1 MVTSGRGSLRW
12 REGPEAASR
21 RGAPREHG
29 PGLPAA
35 RLSVLSLSFGMRHQ
49 RGGVSLVAA
58 LRCTC
63 GCARRRGGLSR
74 CAWLSTCPRR
84 WLMSMTASRPGFAR
98 RHPGHGC
105 SGRAAQALKR
115 AGGGV
120 LACCASS
127 ALTVNVGG
135 GQVSWSTL
143 RVRARMF
150 CYWTF
155 THPYSITVIGPVA
168 ASQALCTCACV
179 PWNVWSCVSCGGT
192 RRSVAECPVRTLR
205 PTCSRARLQ

>member
-1 MVTSGRGSLRW
+1 MHPQHRITTSCRPPILVTLGRGSLRW
-12 REGPEAASR
+12 REGPGAASR

-29 PGLPAA
+29 PGFSAA
-35 RLSVLSLSFGMRHQ
+35 SLFFGMRHQ

-120 LACCASS
+120 LACYASS
-127 ALTVNVGG
+127 ALTVIVGG

-143 RVRARMF
+143 RARPRMF
-150 CYWTF
+150 CYCTF
-155 THPYSITVIGPVA
+155 TQPCSVTRDRSGSRISSTVLAHACHG
-168 ASQALCTCACV
+168 TCGHV
-179 PWNVWSCVSCGGT
+179 
-192 RRSVAECPVRTLR
+192 
-205 PTCSRARLQ
+205 